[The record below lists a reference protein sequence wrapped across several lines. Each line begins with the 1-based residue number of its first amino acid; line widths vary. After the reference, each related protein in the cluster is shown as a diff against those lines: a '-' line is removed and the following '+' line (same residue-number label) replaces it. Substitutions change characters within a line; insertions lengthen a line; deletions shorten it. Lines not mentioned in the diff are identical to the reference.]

1 MSFKQYPVFN
11 CFAKIIMFVC
21 PIVSELAFM
30 DVVILVSLKFTLI
43 KNDSITALSLFKNE
57 ENW

>member
-1 MSFKQYPVFN
+1 
-11 CFAKIIMFVC
+11 MFGC

-30 DVVILVSLKFTLI
+30 DIVILDSLKFTLI